1 MHIFKK
7 SMLPKNQKSKQKSI
21 KKCMFSVTSFLHGF
35 WKGFGTVLENENPQ
49 VPHFLGHFF
58 DTNRYKIEVG
68 EKMRKKRKAC
78 APRRRERASRQVYPS
93 QQNPLHDGV
102 LASFY

>member
-1 MHIFKK
+1 MDFGRV
-7 SMLPKNQKSKQKSI
+7 LER
-21 KKCMFSVTSFLHGF
+21 F
-35 WKGFGTVLENENPQ
+35 WKAKILNFRIFLEY
-49 VPHFLGHFF
+49 FF

-102 LASFY
+102 LVSFY